1 MSYFICIPE
10 IIELIVNHLSHK
22 DRVACLRVCKI
33 FYTILIPNI
42 WRDITVRPSSLEE
55 SGRNLN
61 PIKSSLEK
69 YKHYVTELHLENTSP
84 LQYLA
89 LKGCY
94 HLQTLTIKSSRAYPG
109 TQDWQDFKDQI
120 LPELSV
126 FIMAHA
132 STLVHVGIDLPR
144 NSIITPRK
152 DFWDALAQ
160 CSKLDVLNLHGI
172 CIPNTFV
179 SMLLQVLERGPQSL
193 KFDSME
199 IPEWQVAISN
209 FQDPSNL
216 KGSNSPKSDFV
227 IQGLHTLSIIE
238 SYSATPLSDPFHHSQ
253 AMLVRD
259 CVNLKS
265 LEWKGCDIDNDSWL
279 CESSQIDDNAS
290 HFFKTITM
298 DPWPLSQLES
308 LSLPWVRVTDKELSK
323 LLCQMNQLKELRVQ
337 GSLFGPLSLEAMLS
351 EREVSSAGGG
361 SGAKPK
367 QRRLCDSVE
376 TLVLNKCRN
385 VTSTM
390 IQTLL
395 SNCHNLKAFKADKI
409 TSRDIVFG
417 EDWVC
422 HGLEELVVHIASPN
436 SCSTT
441 TGSFS
446 FVDMERIVFS
456 RLSKLVKLKRLILT
470 ADAKFAIE
478 SKRTVSLRLDA
489 GLGLLTDLKELR
501 DLGFHMDLN
510 QNIGLEEA
518 QWMVESW
525 PKLSS
530 LRGQLNQDPETR
542 HQLRSIFGQKR
553 IVLQG

>member
-1 MSYFICIPE
+1 M
-10 IIELIVNHLSHK
+10 
-22 DRVACLRVCKI
+22 
-33 FYTILIPNI
+33 
-42 WRDITVRPSSLEE
+42 
-55 SGRNLN
+55 
-61 PIKSSLEK
+61 SLEK
-69 YKHYVTELHLENTSP
+69 YKHYITELHLENTSP

-94 HLQTLTIKSSRAYPG
+94 HLRTLTIKSSRAYPG

-144 NSIITPRK
+144 NSMITPKK

-160 CSKLDVLNLHGI
+160 CSKLDVLSLRGI

-209 FQDPSNL
+209 FQDSSNL

-298 DPWPLSQLES
+298 EPWPLSQLES
-308 LSLPWVRVTDKELSK
+308 LNLPWVRVTDKELSK

-351 EREVSSAGGG
+351 EGEVSSAGGG

-385 VTSTM
+385 
-390 IQTLL
+390 
-395 SNCHNLKAFKADKI
+395 AFKADKI

-422 HGLEELVVHIASPN
+422 HGLEELVVHLASPN
-436 SCSTT
+436 SCGTT
-441 TGSFS
+441 TESPS

-470 ADAKFAIE
+470 ADAKFAIK
-478 SKRTVSLRLDA
+478 SKRT
-489 GLGLLTDLKELR
+489 LR

-518 QWMVESW
+518 QWMVENW

-530 LRGQLNQDPETR
+530 LRGQLNQDPKTR
-542 HQLRSIFGQKR
+542 HQLRSIFEQKR
-553 IVLQG
+553 IVLQE